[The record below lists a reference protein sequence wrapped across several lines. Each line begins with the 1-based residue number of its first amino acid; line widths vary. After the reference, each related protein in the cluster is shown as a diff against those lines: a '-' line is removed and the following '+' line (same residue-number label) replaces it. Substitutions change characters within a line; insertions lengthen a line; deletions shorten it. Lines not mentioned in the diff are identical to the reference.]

1 MNAHSHWSAPALS
14 PLYATPRCVRKLGH
28 MDREEFRLLA
38 KECLRETT
46 PCDADLDGLFATW
59 DNNGNGKGSVPI
71 KPAIVQMVAAHHALL
86 AKESEMAHHVQQYKV
101 VAIEK
106 QQELS
111 RIQMNKE
118 LNEVTR

>member
-1 MNAHSHWSAPALS
+1 
-14 PLYATPRCVRKLGH
+14 

-86 AKESEMAHHVQQYKV
+86 AKESEMARRDTTDKVPAVDGGLGDGLLQYAV
-101 VAIEK
+101 VLGDCAG
-106 QQELS
+106 Q
-111 RIQMNKE
+111 
-118 LNEVTR
+118 